1 MGPSW
6 PPSPKPRLMPKLPP
20 PTMVDTTA
28 VDTDMVTDTVLDTA
42 DTMVDTTAMDFTV
55 ADTDTDTT
63 SARGLLM
70 PNPKL
75 MPKLESHF
83 TAMLTVSI
91 LMVSVPTVPILMLMA
106 DTTVTVSSLEPQA
119 TNTFLP
125 LPPPTVSLKST
136 NDLLML
142 NPKQRL
148 MPKLPP
154 LTTVDTTAVDTDT
167 VTDTTVLDTV
177 DTMVDT

>member
-1 MGPSW
+1 MG
-6 PPSPKPRLMPKLPP
+6 
-20 PTMVDTTA
+20 
-28 VDTDMVTDTVLDTA
+28 VTDTVLDTA

-55 ADTDTDTT
+55 ADTDTVTT
-63 SARGLLM
+63 SARGPLM
-70 PNPKL
+70 PNL
-75 MPKLESHF
+75 RQMPKLESHS

-91 LMVSVPTVPILMLMA
+91 LMVSVPTVPILMLMV
-106 DTTVTVSSLEPQA
+106 DTTVTVSSPEPQA

-125 LPPPTVSLKST
+125 LPPPTVSVKST

-154 LTTVDTTAVDTDT
+154 LPTVDTTAVDTDT
-167 VTDTTVLDTV
+167 VMDTDTVV
-177 DTMVDT
+177 DTSTVNLNIKWL

>member
-1 MGPSW
+1 MG
-6 PPSPKPRLMPKLPP
+6 
-20 PTMVDTTA
+20 
-28 VDTDMVTDTVLDTA
+28 DTVLDTA

-55 ADTDTDTT
+55 ADTDMVTT

-70 PNPKL
+70 PNLKL

-91 LMVSVPTVPILMLMA
+91 LMVSVPTVPILMLMV
-106 DTTVTVSSLEPQA
+106 DTTVTVSSPEPQA

-136 NDLLML
+136 NDLLMPNL
-142 NPKQRL
+142 KQRL
-148 MPKLPP
+148 TP

-167 VTDTTVLDTV
+167 VTDTDTDTVLDTV
-177 DTMVDT
+177 DTMV

>member
-1 MGPSW
+1 MG
-6 PPSPKPRLMPKLPP
+6 
-20 PTMVDTTA
+20 
-28 VDTDMVTDTVLDTA
+28 VLDTV

-55 ADTDTDTT
+55 ADTDMVTT
-63 SARGLLM
+63 SARGPLM
-70 PNPKL
+70 PSLKQ
-75 MPKLESHF
+75 MPKLESHS
-83 TAMLTVSI
+83 TAMLTVFI
-91 LMVSVPTVPILMLMA
+91 LMVSVPTVPILMLMV
-106 DTTVTVSSLEPQA
+106 DTTVTVSSPEPQA

-136 NDLLML
+136 NDLLMP

-167 VTDTTVLDTV
+167 VTDTDTDMVLDTV
-177 DTMVDT
+177 DTMVDTTAVDTDTDVDTSTVNLNIKWL